1 MTVRQWAARA
11 DGIVGNANVTIC
23 GESYRDV
30 GKGAKTVMNKR
41 KLLIVGLTCAV
52 ALVFAV
58 GVRGDAAGEI
68 RRLAELMPFGAQG
81 KGWGPLR
88 SSGSTGTVVADI
100 GAGDG
105 KYAFAAVER
114 VGATGKVYATEID
127 AKKLAELKGE
137 VAKRKLGNVIVVE
150 SKEAETNLPAGC
162 CDAIFLRH
170 VYHHLTKPAEFDASL
185 VRSLKPGGR
194 LAIID
199 FPPRAGLD
207 PVEGVPSNRGGHGIP
222 QKIVIEELTAA
233 GLKVEKIV
241 GDWPENDYCVLFLKR

>member
-1 MTVRQWAARA
+1 MKHQVNAEIQSLAVGSGIAAMQ
-11 DGIVGNANVTIC
+11 
-23 GESYRDV
+23 
-30 GKGAKTVMNKR
+30 KKT
-41 KLLIVGLTCAV
+41 LLMVGLACAV
-52 ALVFAV
+52 AAVFAAQ
-58 GVRGDAAGEI
+58 VRGDAAGGI
-68 RRLAELMPFGAQG
+68 ARLAELMPFGAQG

-105 KYAFAAVER
+105 EYTFAAVER
-114 VGATGKVYATEID
+114 VGAGGKVYATEID
-127 AKKLAELKGE
+127 AKKLAELKSE
-137 VAKRKLGNVIVVE
+137 VAKRKLANVIVVE
-150 SKEAETNLPAGC
+150 RKEADTNLPAGC

-170 VYHHLTKPAEFDASL
+170 VYHHLTKPVEFDAGL
-185 VRSLKPGGR
+185 VRSLKSGGR

-222 QKIVIEELTAA
+222 QKIVVEELSAA

-241 GDWPENDYCVLFLKR
+241 DDWPDNDYCVLFAKK